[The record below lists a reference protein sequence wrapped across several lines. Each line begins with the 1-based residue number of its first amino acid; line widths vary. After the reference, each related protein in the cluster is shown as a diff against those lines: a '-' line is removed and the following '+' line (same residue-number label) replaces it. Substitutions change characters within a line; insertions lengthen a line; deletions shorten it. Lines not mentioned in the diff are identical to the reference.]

1 MPAPSAAFP
10 STPVFTALDKL
21 PRSILRAWMA
31 WKAALEANYAAEELD
46 GVVPMGSGLVIYAL
60 YEREGWTVGE
70 LARRARV
77 SHVAVIQLLQRLEKA
92 GLVKRKPCPQDG
104 RVTRV
109 WLTRRGRELEPKMR
123 ALHERN
129 LATLTGVLGAKDATR
144 LGDLLLRLIEGLAAR
159 ETPMPRV
166 KPEKN

>member
-1 MPAPSAAFP
+1 M
-10 STPVFTALDKL
+10 V
-21 PRSILRAWMA
+21 

-46 GVVPMGSGLVIYAL
+46 GVAPPGSGLVIYAL

-70 LARRARV
+70 LAHRARV

-92 GLVKRKPCPQDG
+92 GLVRRKSCPQDG

-109 WLTRRGRELEPKMR
+109 WLTKRGRDLEPKMR

-129 LATLTGVLGAKDATR
+129 LATLTEVLGEQDATR
-144 LGDLLLRLIEGLAAR
+144 LGKLLLRLIEGLAGR
-159 ETPMPRV
+159 QTPMPHV
-166 KPEKN
+166 EPEKN